1 MAYSISPGAILQLT
15 CRYAL
20 VTGTDEALTT
30 HHFVYSGPAI
40 TDGALEART
49 AAQEWMTVASRWAQL
64 WKVTASDLVG
74 LHDVWGQWIHP
85 IRYQKQDAA
94 LPTVFGTQSVPPAPP
109 GTSVALER
117 RGDIANRHGVG
128 GVRVPATNSTINDAV
143 DGLILAGQRPA
154 WQALADSMNDSWSTA
169 STPGGT
175 FTPIIY
181 NRAAPSASVIV
192 TQGILH
198 LQIRTMRRRVVGRG
212 S

>member
-15 CRYAL
+15 TRYAL

-40 TDGALEART
+40 PDGALEART

-64 WKVTASDLVG
+64 WKATATDLTG
-74 LHDVWGQWIHP
+74 IHDVWGQWIHP

-94 LPTVFGTQSVPPAPP
+94 LATVFGVLPGTVAPP
-109 GTSVALER
+109 GTSVAIER
-117 RGDIANRHGVG
+117 RGDVANRHGVG
-128 GVRVPATNSTINDAV
+128 GVRVPATNSEIASNV
-143 DGLILAGQRPA
+143 DGLIAAGLRPA
-154 WQALADSMNDSWSTA
+154 WQALADSVNDSWSTA

-175 FTPIIY
+175 FTPIIF
-181 NRAAPSASVIV
+181 NRSAPSASVIV

-198 LQIRTMRRRVVGRG
+198 LQVRTMRRRVVGRG